1 MRSTVRK
8 DAGKGSALFRDAV
21 ARSGGSTL
29 DFYEGEVDIDRSSNG
44 RLQGKPPR
52 PKIND
57 GVLDHSAH
65 ARLENTGTWLSQLMD
80 CHFSHINVV
89 SIPIQ

>member
-65 ARLENTGTWLSQLMD
+65 ARLENIGST
-80 CHFSHINVV
+80 
-89 SIPIQ
+89 